1 MTSSVPARVVRPACT
16 AAGAWLKVIVA
27 PAGAAGGVGVL
38 ASLVEVE
45 VVELLVRLVVELR
58 VAAALAEAVVALVE
72 LAEVWW

>member
-1 MTSSVPARVVRPACT
+1 
-16 AAGAWLKVIVA
+16 
-27 PAGAAGGVGVL
+27 VL